1 MHFIKVNELKLNQI
15 EWFSFF
21 TFKCTA
27 ANIAELFCV
36 ALLENNERLLHQL
49 QTHETGKILDSWND
63 FVKKNILYAQNLKCA
78 WYLLPLEKNLHVAL
92 TIQYYV
98 NVYLIIF
105 KKNILVLL
113 KIFHL
118 GQSFLCLVYAKPLI
132 DSILGIGFPTMR

>member
-1 MHFIKVNELKLNQI
+1 MKITQLDKVHFIKVNELKLNQI

-63 FVKKNILYAQNLKCA
+63 FVKKKCT
-78 WYLLPLEKNLHVAL
+78 LCTKFKMC
-92 TIQYYV
+92 
-98 NVYLIIF
+98 LISSTTG
-105 KKNILVLL
+105 KKSACGFDNSVL
-113 KIFHL
+113 
-118 GQSFLCLVYAKPLI
+118 C
-132 DSILGIGFPTMR
+132 